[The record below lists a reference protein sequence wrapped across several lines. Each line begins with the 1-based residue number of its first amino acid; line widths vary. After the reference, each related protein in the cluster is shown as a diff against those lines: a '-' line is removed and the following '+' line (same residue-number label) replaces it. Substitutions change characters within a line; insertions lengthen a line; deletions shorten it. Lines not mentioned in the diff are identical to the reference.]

1 MVGCSMLYD
10 ISRAL
15 SEAKGNDLA
24 FGGINL
30 VFAGDFA
37 QLPPVGQARLYA
49 HLDKKSIAKAATRA
63 GQKVV
68 FGKLLWLSVR
78 TVVLL
83 TENMRQTGTE
93 NLPFVDLL
101 SRLRDGRCTTADYEL
116 LQTRLARNVDINWR
130 GDQWNT
136 APVIVAENAMK
147 DALNTRMAHDFAAAT
162 GQPLH
167 YYYCV
172 D

>member
-10 ISRAL
+10 ISHAL
-15 SEAKGNDLA
+15 SEAKGNDSA
-24 FGGINL
+24 FGGINV

-37 QLPPVGQARLYA
+37 QLPPVGQIRLYA
-49 HLDKKSIAKAATRA
+49 HLDKKSIAKAATRS

-78 TVVLL
+78 TVVSL
-83 TENMRQTGTE
+83 TENMRQTGAR
-93 NLPFVDLL
+93 NLPFVELL
-101 SRLRDGRCTTADYEL
+101 GRLRDG
-116 LQTRLARNVDINWR
+116 LAGKLEIPWTSSP
-130 GDQWNT
+130 WSS

-147 DALNTRMAHDFAAAT
+147 DAINVRMAHDFATAT
-162 GQPLH
+162 GLPLH